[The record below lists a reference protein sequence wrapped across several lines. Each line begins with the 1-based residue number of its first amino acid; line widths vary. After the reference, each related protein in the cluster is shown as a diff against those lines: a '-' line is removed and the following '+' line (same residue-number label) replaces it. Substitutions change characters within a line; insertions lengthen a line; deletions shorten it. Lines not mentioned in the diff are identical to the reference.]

1 MRTIQADTGG
11 ASPRTWL
18 EVNHRV
24 RISSQA
30 VRRVRREGLKLID
43 LDLVLPYGERLA
55 EGYYM
60 SDDALYQALQS
71 IRVDNSSAL
80 RERLSRLRNVVVVE
94 MMDTIL
100 TTYRLPERGPAE
112 AEPMQREFVLH

>member
-43 LDLVLPYGERLA
+43 LDLVLQYGERLA
-55 EGYYM
+55 EGYHM

-71 IRVDNSSAL
+71 IRIANSSAL

-112 AEPMQREFVLH
+112 AEPLQREFVLH